1 MLSRGGDERDAVV
14 LLESALFGRFASF
27 VSSSSVDPLAPRL
40 FFLRYRLSSFALG
53 CLYFH
58 ISFYLYFSQ
67 FQAHLGRERSAS
79 KYTSEPFELTHVI
92 IVIVVNRVVTRTVN
106 LPLCMIELT
115 YRLSSY
121 ILVVLNSM

>member
-1 MLSRGGDERDAVV
+1 MLR
-14 LLESALFGRFASF
+14 ESALFGPFASF

-40 FFLRYRLSSFALG
+40 FFLRYRLSSFTVG
-53 CLYFH
+53 CLYSH
-58 ISFYLYFSQ
+58 VSFYLYFSQ
-67 FQAHLGRERSAS
+67 FQAHLGKERSAS